1 MPKSNETET
10 NVTTLGAALDSF
22 HIEDM
27 AKIPLDELRQKC
39 SFLINTTNET
49 LKVGVTFVEDGPAF
63 TMEVSMVRCDSQGK
77 HRTPL
82 SHVANEFDALL
93 VYATVGQVARRFTQ
107 RLMDWGAFKEAISVL
122 AGDIG
127 ETEE

>member
-10 NVTTLGAALDSF
+10 NVTTLGAALDNF

-27 AKIPLDELRQKC
+27 AKLPLDELRHKC

-49 LKVGVTFVEDGPAF
+49 LKVGVTFVEDGPALIL
-63 TMEVSMVRCDSQGK
+63 EVSMVLCDAQGK

-82 SHVANEFDALL
+82 SHVSNEFDALL

-122 AGDIG
+122 AGDVG

>member
-10 NVTTLGAALDSF
+10 NVTTLSTAWDNF

-27 AKIPLDELRQKC
+27 AKIPLTELRQKC
-39 SFLINTTNET
+39 SFLIATTNET
-49 LKVGVTFVEDGPAF
+49 LKVGVTFIEEGPALI
-63 TMEVSMVRCDSQGK
+63 METSMVRSDFQGN
-77 HRTPL
+77 HRAPL
-82 SHVANEFDALL
+82 STVANEFDALL